1 MTNED
6 VEGFDAA
13 VERYHQA
20 LDEFVKGNHEPVMEL
35 FSQRENVVLCNPFV
49 PFARGSEQVVQS
61 LERAASHFEDGEVV
75 YENMAKYATPEVG
88 YIIEAEQF
96 RAKLDG
102 REGSGALRST
112 NIFRREDGVWKV
124 VHRHADPITTV
135 RTVESML
142 QT

>member
-20 LDEFVKGNHEPVMEL
+20 LDEFVKGNHEPVMEM
-35 FSQRENVVLCNPFV
+35 FSQREDIVLCNPFV

-61 LERAASHFEDGEVV
+61 LKRAASHWEDGEVV
-75 YENMAKYATPEVG
+75 YENIATYATPEVG
-88 YIIEAEQF
+88 YIIEAERF
-96 RAKLDG
+96 RAKVDG
-102 REGSGALRST
+102 REGSGGLRST
-112 NIFRREDGVWKV
+112 SVFRREDGVWKV